1 MRGSEKL
8 FVTLQSNKRANNMA
22 TKTQVEKFL
31 KDFKIKTKICG
42 LLFRDDRGKNKETLQ
57 QLDLVPAYREII
69 IKTLKVEDYVD
80 GPVVDTLNK
89 VGEMWVFGKDYKQRE
104 IYIKIMLG
112 RLNCQTICISFHIAE
127 HPLQYPFK

>member
-1 MRGSEKL
+1 
-8 FVTLQSNKRANNMA
+8 MA

-104 IYIKIMLG
+104 IYIKDNAG
-112 RLNCQTICISFHIAE
+112 
-127 HPLQYPFK
+127 PLKLSNHLHFFSYSRIPTSIPIQIERRQK

>member
-1 MRGSEKL
+1 MACC
-8 FVTLQSNKRANNMA
+8 FVTI
-22 TKTQVEKFL
+22 EE
-31 KDFKIKTKICG
+31 
-42 LLFRDDRGKNKETLQ
+42 KNKETLQ

-127 HPLQYPFK
+127 YPLQYPFK